1 MVVSAGCRMESPVI
15 APHAALT
22 TAEVIA
28 CGGWHPRYA
37 RVIVVASA
45 GDHGF
50 ALVDGNG
57 DGSEL
62 EAEHWRWHEGS
73 WEPGG
78 SSGVGPLD
86 TIGSLCSGGQVGDSA
101 WFAYGS
107 APGENTVTIAFDG
120 RSHHVPVGSY
130 GVWAFTGIRADPGG
144 RDEPV
149 LAS

>member
-1 MVVSAGCRMESPVI
+1 MVLSASLRMEPLVI

-22 TAEVIA
+22 TAEVVA
-28 CGGWHPRYA
+28 LGGWHPRYA
-37 RVIVVASA
+37 RVIAVASA

-62 EAEHWRWHEGS
+62 EAEHWLWSQGS
-73 WEPGG
+73 WQPGG
-78 SSGVGPLD
+78 SSGAGPLD
-86 TIGSLCSGGQVGDSA
+86 TVGPLHSGGHAGDSA

-107 APGENTVTIAFDG
+107 APGQDTVIIAFDG
-120 RSHHVPVGSY
+120 RSHQVPVGSY
-130 GVWAFTGIRADPGG
+130 GLWAFTGIRAGPGR
-144 RDEPV
+144 RDEPA